1 MRRRRDR
8 SPARATPPP
17 DTPVTARIRPPR
29 RAGPRP
35 EVEPKAHGL
44 LPTGT
49 GRPMPCPPFSGVVGK
64 VQLSQRSCPR
74 RSRWTASNE
83 SCGGCFGAA
92 SGRPPGLGPVAI
104 REEPRN
110 AQQLAGA
117 LVLDYKTVR
126 HHLRVLGKNGLVT
139 TAGERYGQ
147 VYFLSPSMESHWTVF
162 ESIVKDMKTRGD
174 RRAAK

>member
-1 MRRRRDR
+1 MASSHRDR
-8 SPARATPPP
+8 TPHSLSPFFRGRRQGTTIAAVLPATVAV
-17 DTPVTARIRPPR
+17 DSLERV
-29 RAGPRP
+29 
-35 EVEPKAHGL
+35 L
-44 LPTGT
+44 WWL
-49 GRPMPCPPFSGVVGK
+49 F
-64 VQLSQRSCPR
+64 RS
-74 RSRWTASNE
+74 SI
-83 SCGGCFGAA
+83 GAA
-92 SGRPPGLGPVAI
+92 TRARVLLAI
-104 REEPRN
+104 RDEPRN

>member
-1 MRRRRDR
+1 MKTTVTVALIAILAVLVAGAVAVDSLERVLWWLFR
-8 SPARATPPP
+8 SS
-17 DTPVTARIRPPR
+17 I
-29 RAGPRP
+29 
-35 EVEPKAHGL
+35 
-44 LPTGT
+44 
-49 GRPMPCPPFSGVVGK
+49 
-64 VQLSQRSCPR
+64 
-74 RSRWTASNE
+74 
-83 SCGGCFGAA
+83 GAA
-92 SGRPPGLGPVAI
+92 TRARVLLAI

-139 TAGERYGQ
+139 TVGERYGQ
-147 VYFLSPSMESHWTVF
+147 VYFLSPSIESHWTVF